1 MIKLV
6 KVIQTLWFESISI
19 LNQPFID
26 TPIGMITLRQFLI
39 ISIGIITSY
48 ISYKIIPFDIEFKI
62 SFGII
67 FFIFFLII
75 AMKKIKTILPEQY
88 LLILLRSK
96 RKKQDKNSQILF
108 IEDIPKEIK
117 KVLSTFI
124 PPIKSISVVMNNDGS
139 VIINDILKNPKT
151 NTPLLNTK
159 FYALINNKIFISK
172 SNEKGVYSIKF
183 YPNNI
188 GSYHMLIAV
197 KGFDIPVDSI
207 LVNIRGNNNGSL

>member
-1 MIKLV
+1 MV

-26 TPIGMITLRQFLI
+26 TPMGMITLRQFLL